1 MHNKSKQVFYWSLF
15 DFANS
20 SYAVIIVAFVFA
32 VYFTSVICAGDPAA
46 DFYWSLGINIS
57 MIISAVL
64 NPICGAIADRTSN
77 KKLFLLIFTIL
88 AVIPTALMYFTG
100 EGKILFALLLFIVSN
115 IGFQSGLTF
124 YDAFISDIVDEPDY
138 NRVSGFGYAIGYIG
152 SFAAVLMVFFMKD
165 SVGLMFVVTAIFFAV
180 FSLPLFLFV
189 KEKKY
194 NDEDKKLSLIDYIKF
209 GIKKVAN
216 TIRHIN
222 KYKNLKNFLI
232 SFFLYIDAI
241 NTIIFF
247 SGIYASKTLNFSMTQ
262 LAIFFVIV
270 QLTAM
275 LGSFLFGSIGDRLGI
290 KNSIFITLVI
300 WTAIVFFIFF
310 FVNEKSVL
318 QIGNYEVHY
327 FYIVGGFA
335 GTFLG
340 ATQALSRTLM
350 TKLTPPEIKT
360 EFFGF
365 YSLFDKTS
373 TLLGPLTF
381 GLVSMFTGSQKLAIL
396 SIGIFF
402 LLGMYTLKAV
412 KEK

>member
-1 MHNKSKQVFYWSLF
+1 
-15 DFANS
+15 
-20 SYAVIIVAFVFA
+20 
-32 VYFTSVICAGDPAA
+32 
-46 DFYWSLGINIS
+46 
-57 MIISAVL
+57 
-64 NPICGAIADRTSN
+64 
-77 KKLFLLIFTIL
+77 
-88 AVIPTALMYFTG
+88 MYFTG

-209 GIKKVAN
+209 GFKKVAN